1 MQANNIDN
9 DLKHLSDTQE
19 GDVRGL
25 GNAAVYEPNRI
36 RAEALRDIDE
46 GGFSCAAGLSL
57 SLSLL
62 RRLFTVTVL
71 SSWFHLKLCFVAGTG
86 FFTDA

>member
-57 SLSLL
+57 SLSPSTPVHRHGAFKL
-62 RRLFTVTVL
+62 V
-71 SSWFHLKLCFVAGTG
+71 SS
-86 FFTDA
+86 